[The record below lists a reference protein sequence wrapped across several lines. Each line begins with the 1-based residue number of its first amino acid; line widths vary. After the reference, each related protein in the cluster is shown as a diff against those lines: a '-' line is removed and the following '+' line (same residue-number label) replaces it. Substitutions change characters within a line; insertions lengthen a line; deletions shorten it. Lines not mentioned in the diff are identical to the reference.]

1 MELRKN
7 TAVSQPFVIFS
18 KISARNHERFQ
29 LKAGLSDWVE
39 LFPGPRLWLASCSSW
54 RSYKVAPAPW
64 YFIATLYTFEL
75 QTPLQWIL

>member
-29 LKAGLSDWVE
+29 LKAGLSLSEDCSQVLGCDWV
-39 LFPGPRLWLASCSSW
+39 
-54 RSYKVAPAPW
+54 V
-64 YFIATLYTFEL
+64 L
-75 QTPLQWIL
+75 QTINQRRHYTNQILTHGM

>member
-29 LKAGLSDWVE
+29 LKAGLSLSEDCSQVLGCDWV
-39 LFPGPRLWLASCSSW
+39 
-54 RSYKVAPAPW
+54 V
-64 YFIATLYTFEL
+64 L
-75 QTPLQWIL
+75 QTINRRRHYTNQISTHGK

>member
-29 LKAGLSDWVE
+29 LKAGLSLSGDCSQVLGCDWV
-39 LFPGPRLWLASCSSW
+39 
-54 RSYKVAPAPW
+54 V
-64 YFIATLYTFEL
+64 L
-75 QTPLQWIL
+75 QTINQRRHYTNQILTHGM